1 MTATVSG
8 GLEALRSAVSGKV
21 CTPEDTD
28 YDDCRRVWNAQVDR
42 KPAVVVMCAGTDD
55 VVAVIAH
62 AREHGLEI
70 TVRGGAHNTSGS
82 AVCDGG
88 LMINLAEMNGVQVD
102 PQARRARVGGGAL
115 LSDLDG
121 ATQQHGLAT
130 PGGMISHT
138 GVAGLTL
145 GGGMGWLSRKHGLS
159 IDNLT
164 GAEVVLADGSVVWAD
179 EDQHADLF
187 WALRGGGGNFG
198 VVTTFEFALHP
209 VGPMVQLGMFF
220 WAAERGAEAL
230 RSIRDIVATLPRE
243 LNVLVAAL
251 SAPPA
256 PFVPEEHVFSP
267 GYAVILVGFGT
278 AEEHAEY
285 AERIRSGVP
294 PLFEFVSPMPYAALQ
309 QMQDEAT
316 AWGQLAYEKGTQVA
330 DLSEEVIAVLTE
342 HFGKRTSPMSMVM
355 FYRLDAAY
363 SEVPEDATAYGG
375 GRSPRYATMLVA
387 VAHDMDTWTRD
398 RAWVRALW
406 DALQPH
412 SLGIGDYVN
421 NMVEFDEDRIRAS
434 YGPDKYARLALIKA
448 KYDPQNTFHRNV
460 NIPPAPVS
468 AEADYSLSE
477 R

>member
-1 MTATVSG
+1 MTTQVSD
-8 GLEALRSAVSGKV
+8 GLEGLRNAVSGTV
-21 CTPEDTD
+21 FTPGEVG
-28 YDDCRRVWNAQVDR
+28 YDDARRVWNAQIDR
-42 KPAVVVMCAGTDD
+42 RPDAVVMCRRTDD
-55 VVAVIAH
+55 VVAAVGY
-62 AREHGLEI
+62 ARAEGLEI

-88 LMINLAEMNGVQVD
+88 LMINLAEMNTVQVD
-102 PQARRARVGGGAL
+102 PDARRARVGGGAL
-115 LSDLDG
+115 LSDLDS

-179 EDQHADLF
+179 EADNADLF

-209 VGPMVQLGMFF
+209 VGPMVQFGLFF
-220 WAAERGAEAL
+220 WEAERGADAL
-230 RSIRDIVATLPRE
+230 RSVRDVVATLPRE
-243 LNVLVAAL
+243 LNVFIAAL

-256 PFVPEEHVFSP
+256 PFVPTEHVFTP

-285 AERIRSGVP
+285 TERIRRGVE
-294 PLFEFVSPMPYAALQ
+294 PLFEFAAPMPYTALQ

-316 AWGQLAYEKGTQVA
+316 AWGQLDYEKGTQLA
-330 DLSEEVIAVLTE
+330 DLSDGAITVLTE
-342 HFGKRTSPMSMVM
+342 HFGKRTSPLSMVM
-355 FYRLDAAY
+355 FYRLDEAY
-363 SEVPEDATAYGG
+363 SEVAEDATAYGG
-375 GRSPRYATMLVA
+375 GRSPRYAAMLVA

-398 RAWVRALW
+398 RDWVRSLW
-406 DALQPH
+406 EALQPH

-421 NMVEFDEDRIRAS
+421 NMVEFDEFRIRAS
-434 YGPDKYARLALIKA
+434 YGPDKYARLARIKA
-448 KYDPQNTFHRNV
+448 QYDPENAFHRNV
-460 NIPPAPVS
+460 NIPPAQ
-468 AEADYSLSE
+468 
-477 R
+477 